1 MKLSV
6 VTPIYNDAYLAKDFV
21 EELSRITFK
30 EVELFEIIFV
40 DDGSSINDLSLK
52 NLADNYPFVK
62 VLYLSR
68 NFGQHIA
75 LSAAYQASS
84 GDLTCMINV
93 DQQDP
98 PKEIQKLI
106 SYLLN
111 NELDIVYGLRKKRKE
126 SLFKNISSKG
136 FNLLLNKLTGDN
148 TPLNVATVRVMNRN
162 FLEAYNGLT
171 EKSRYIPGLESWLGF
186 EKGYVPIDQQSR
198 IDTKSSYNF
207 NKRLKMALSSVV
219 SFSDLP
225 LKWSALGGMVLSA
238 VGFLILIILTIMK
251 LFYIDFQPGY
261 VSTVALVIFIGGIQI
276 FVVGLASIYIGRILK
291 EVQNRPLY
299 LIKKKL
305 NV

>member
-1 MKLSV
+1 MKLSI
-6 VTPIYNDAYLAKDFV
+6 VTPIYNDAYLAEDFV
-21 EELSRITFK
+21 QAISSIVFK
-30 EVELFEIIFV
+30 GVSLHEIIFV
-40 DDGSSINDLSLK
+40 DDGSSASNNELSR
-52 NLADNYPFVK
+52 LATKHAFVK

-75 LSAAYQASS
+75 LSAGYNTSS

-98 PKEIQKLI
+98 PTEIQRLI
-106 SYLLN
+106 HHLVKHD
-111 NELDIVYGLRKKRKE
+111 LDIVYGLREKRKE
-126 SLFKNISSKG
+126 SFFKGLSSKG

-148 TPLNVATVRVMNRN
+148 TPLNVATVRVMNRR
-162 FLEAYNGLT
+162 FLDAYNGLT

-186 EKGYVPIDQQSR
+186 AKGYIAIEQQSR
-198 IDTKSSYNF
+198 VDDNSSYNF
-207 NKRLKMALSSVV
+207 LKRLKMALSSIV

-225 LKWSALGGMVLSA
+225 LKWSALTGMLLSII
-238 VGFLILIILTIMK
+238 GFITLIVLTIMK
-251 LFYIDFQPGY
+251 LFFVDFQPGY

-276 FVVGLASIYIGRILK
+276 FVVGLAAIYIGRVLK

-299 LIKKKL
+299 LVKKKL

>member
-1 MKLSV
+1 MKLSI

-21 EELSRITFK
+21 QTLIGIDFK
-30 EVELFEIIFV
+30 QASLHEVIFV
-40 DDGSSINDLSLK
+40 DDGSSAAQNELSE
-52 NLADNYPFVK
+52 LASKYPFVK
-62 VLYLSR
+62 VLFLSR

-75 LSAAYQASS
+75 LSAGYQTST

-98 PKEIQKLI
+98 PQEIQKLI
-106 SYLLN
+106 EHLISHQ
-111 NELDIVYGLRKKRKE
+111 LDIVYGLRKKRKE
-126 SLFKNISSKG
+126 PFLKGLSSKG

-162 FLEAYNGLT
+162 FLDAYNALT
-171 EKSRYIPGLESWLGF
+171 EKSRYIPGLESWLGYA
-186 EKGYVPIDQQSR
+186 KGYVPIDQQSR
-198 IDTKSSYNF
+198 IDTNSSYNF
-207 NKRLKMALSSVV
+207 SKRLKMALSSIV

-225 LKWSALGGMVLSA
+225 LKWSALGGMLLSF
-238 VGFLILIILTIMK
+238 VGFITLIVLTIMK
-251 LFYIDFQPGY
+251 LFFIDFQPGY

-276 FVVGLASIYIGRILK
+276 FVVGLAAIYIGRVLK

-299 LIKKKL
+299 LVKKKL